1 MAMKKDI
8 LERYDRLDDGRVVI
22 DVYAS
27 KVEELYEDFDKQ
39 APFHRKD
46 LDEELA
52 AYLIDCVREIGRVDF
67 IIRITLDSIPSGE
80 FQERIRSSL
89 RQFFIYQ
96 QELIT
101 ASTRRQLRK
110 SLLFLFGGMVLLF
123 LSLRFGGGMTSVS
136 ARLVYE
142 RVLVEGV
149 TIAAW
154 VSMWESL
161 TILMFS
167 YWPARQRIRLNS
179 RIAGAEVRFQSHL
192 EVGR

>member
-1 MAMKKDI
+1 MKKDI

-96 QELIT
+96 RGLES
-101 ASTRRQLRK
+101 ASMQRLLRK
-110 SLLFLFGGMVLLF
+110 FLLYFLAGTVLLF
-123 LSLRFGGGMTSVS
+123 LSLWLSASVIPD
-136 ARLVYE
+136 ARRLEYE

-154 VSMWESL
+154 VSIWESL
-161 TILMFS
+161 SILMFNW
-167 YWPARQRIRLNS
+167 WPARQRIRLNS
-179 RIAGAEVRFQSHL
+179 RIAGAEVRFQSRPK
-192 EVGR
+192 VRR

>member
-1 MAMKKDI
+1 MKKDI

>member
-1 MAMKKDI
+1 MKKDI

-52 AYLIDCVREIGRVDF
+52 AYLLDCVREIGRVDF
-67 IIRITLDSIPSGE
+67 IIRITLDAVPSGE
-80 FQERIRSSL
+80 LQERIRTSL
-89 RQFFIYQ
+89 RKFFIYQ
-96 QELIT
+96 RGLES
-101 ASTRRQLRK
+101 ASMQKLLRK
-110 SLLFLFGGMVLLF
+110 SLFFFLPGMALLF
-123 LSLRFGGGMTSVS
+123 FSLWFGGGMIPDV
-136 ARLVYE
+136 RQLVYE

-154 VSMWESL
+154 VSIWESL
-161 TILMFS
+161 SILMFNW
-167 YWPARQRIRLNS
+167 WPARLRIRLNS
-179 RIAGAEVRFQSHL
+179 RIADAEVQFQSHP
-192 EVGR
+192 GIRR